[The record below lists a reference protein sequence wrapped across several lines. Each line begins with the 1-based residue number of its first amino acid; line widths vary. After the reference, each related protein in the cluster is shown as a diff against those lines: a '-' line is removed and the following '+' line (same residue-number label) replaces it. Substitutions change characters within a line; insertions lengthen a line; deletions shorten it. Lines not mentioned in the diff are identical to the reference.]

1 MGEGR
6 QAKPSG
12 NGERDWHR
20 ARPTGESGRGVERG
34 RTLPPPNRPT
44 HTHTH
49 TKTSGTGNE
58 LSVRGYYSSPCLLFS
73 FLPLTSS
80 LSTNPEAVFLTNK
93 GTGASVRLRGE
104 RGGSH
109 YRFCTARGVPL
120 PAFSLFNCHSFANT
134 QTGQSLVMR
143 SCGRKLQLQHS
154 ALQRKITVGDK
165 AIDVTPTELTQL
177 LIKQEDVRFC
187 TGLGL
192 FLLGVFKLALA
203 FRAAQIKQ
211 NKKYYYFIRP

>member
-1 MGEGR
+1 MHFELVANQSAVGEGR

-49 TKTSGTGNE
+49 TKTSRTGNE
-58 LSVRGYYSSPCLLFS
+58 LNVRGYSPPLLFTS
-73 FLPLTSS
+73 FPSFPSLPHFPPIPKLFSWQT
-80 LSTNPEAVFLTNK
+80 K
-93 GTGASVRLRGE
+93 GLGASMRLRGE
-104 RGGSH
+104 EGGSH

-143 SCGRKLQLQHS
+143 SRGRKLQLQHS
-154 ALQRKITVGDK
+154 ALQRKITLGDK
-165 AIDVTPTELTQL
+165 AT
-177 LIKQEDVRFC
+177 
-187 TGLGL
+187 
-192 FLLGVFKLALA
+192 
-203 FRAAQIKQ
+203 AATST
-211 NKKYYYFIRP
+211 